1 VARKQQFTVGLD
13 LGSDKTCALVCRP
26 AESGKLEVMGLG
38 VAESKGWRK
47 GVIVNLDAA
56 ALSVKK
62 AVEDAESAAG
72 VPIELAYV
80 GLGGP
85 HVKGV
90 NSRGAWSLGNR
101 RREVTREDLA
111 KVHQAAQGIAL
122 PADRELL
129 HVEPQQYL
137 LDSQDGIRQPVGM
150 VGARLEVNVH
160 LVTAS
165 STAAQNV
172 ITVVNRQG
180 VRLPDNGIVFEPLAS
195 AEACL
200 TPDERE
206 LGVALI
212 DIGAGSSGLIVY
224 RQRAVQHSAVIPVGG
239 EHFTN
244 DIAVGLRTPVPE
256 AEKMKRAWGERD
268 PASPADSKLEIPGV
282 GERPASMVSY
292 SMLSEII
299 EPRMVELL
307 ELIQAELA
315 RSGLE
320 KQLGRGV
327 VLSGGGAKLGG
338 LAAQAERTLELPVRL
353 GVPESLE
360 KMGDTLHDPAFSTA
374 AGLVAYGH
382 RQQLSQGVEN
392 AGWTEKL
399 WSMLVGGKPN

>member
-1 VARKQQFTVGLD
+1 VARKQPYVVGLD

-26 AESGKLEVMGLG
+26 AEGAQLEVMGVG

-72 VPIELAYV
+72 VPIESAYV
-80 GLGGP
+80 GVGGP
-85 HVKGV
+85 HIKGV
-90 NSRGAWSLGNR
+90 NSRGALGLGSR

-111 KVHQAAQGIAL
+111 KVHQAAHGVSL
-122 PADRELL
+122 PEDRELL

-137 LDSQDGIRQPVGM
+137 LDSQNGIRQPVGM
-150 VGARLEVNVH
+150 VGTRLEVSVH

-165 STAAQNV
+165 STATQNV

-180 VRLPDNGIVFEPLAS
+180 IRLPDNGIVFEPLAA

-206 LGVALI
+206 MGIALI
-212 DIGAGSSGLIVY
+212 DIGAGSSGLVAY
-224 RQRAVQHSAVIPVGG
+224 RQRAVQHTAVIPVGG

-268 PASPADSKLEIPGV
+268 LSAPADSKLEIPGV
-282 GERPASMVSY
+282 GERPASIASY
-292 SMLSEII
+292 AMLTDII
-299 EPRMVELL
+299 EPRAVELL
-307 ELIQAELA
+307 ELIQAELD
-315 RSGLE
+315 RSGIE
-320 KQLGRGV
+320 KQLGRGI

-338 LAAQAERTLELPVRL
+338 FARLAEQTLRLPVRL
-353 GVPESLE
+353 GVPTNLE
-360 KMGDTLHDPAFSTA
+360 KMTEVLPDPAFSTV
-374 AGLVAYGH
+374 AGLAAYGH
-382 RQQLSQGVEN
+382 RQQLSRDVEN

-399 WSMLVGGKPN
+399 WSMLVGGKAN